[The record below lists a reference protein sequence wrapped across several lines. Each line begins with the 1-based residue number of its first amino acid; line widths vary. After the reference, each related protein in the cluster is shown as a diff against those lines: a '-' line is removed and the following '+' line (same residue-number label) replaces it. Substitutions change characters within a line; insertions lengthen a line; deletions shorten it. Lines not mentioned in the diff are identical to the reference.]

1 MRHWT
6 EVEILLDAVF
16 HDASLASSEDWRMR
30 ASEALA
36 GCPSARPEGTVT
48 PLEFSHKQDD
58 GG

>member
-30 ASEALA
+30 ASEALC
-36 GCPSARPEGTVT
+36 GCPSARPEGTSV
-48 PLEFSHKQDD
+48 PLEVSQKQAD
-58 GG
+58 